1 MEFEYDLHKSIN
13 NKIKHGIDFE
23 EAKNLWEDHNR
34 LRIQARSD
42 TEPRF
47 ALIAVYQEKI
57 WTAFYTMRNN
67 LIRIIS
73 VRRAR
78 EQERRLYYES

>member
-1 MEFEYDLHKSIN
+1 MEFEYDPQKSMN

-23 EAKNLWEDHNR
+23 EAKNLWEDYNR
-34 LRIQARSD
+34 IRIQACSD

-47 ALIAVYQEKI
+47 ALVAAYQEKI

-67 LIRIIS
+67 MIRIIS
-73 VRRAR
+73 VKRSRT
-78 EQERRLYYES
+78 QERRLYYEG